1 MGKERRRPT
10 YSLAAAKALAASGE
24 ISMNRRIRAF
34 VKNRTDWASV
44 SDFIRE
50 LFMAADEA
58 HFSKSM
64 DLDIIP
70 GTWADVYKIPFDG
83 ETWYVKF
90 FIEGD
95 SVRLNVLSANWDG
108 YIH

>member
-1 MGKERRRPT
+1 MGRERRRPT
-10 YSLAAAKALAASGE
+10 YPLTTAKALATSGK
-24 ISMNRRIRAF
+24 ISINRRIRAF

-50 LFMAADEA
+50 LFMAADDA
-58 HFSKSM
+58 HFSKSV

-95 SVRLNVLSANWDG
+95 AVRLNVLSANWDG